1 MLQGRRRDDRVSGPN
16 GLTPPKLTGSLYDG
30 FSKRKLTERV
40 EETKRTS
47 RLIPSLIGIAEHFD
61 AGHDRNKR
69 SSGGPVPAR
78 PRSIR
83 VRCLRRSSYVG
94 MAVRLFGSH
103 DGGVRYTFA
112 S

>member
-1 MLQGRRRDDRVSGPN
+1 VLQGRRRDDRVSGPN

-69 SSGGPVPAR
+69 SFGGPP
-78 PRSIR
+78 
-83 VRCLRRSSYVG
+83 LRSS
-94 MAVRLFGSH
+94 R
-103 DGGVRYTFA
+103 R
-112 S
+112 